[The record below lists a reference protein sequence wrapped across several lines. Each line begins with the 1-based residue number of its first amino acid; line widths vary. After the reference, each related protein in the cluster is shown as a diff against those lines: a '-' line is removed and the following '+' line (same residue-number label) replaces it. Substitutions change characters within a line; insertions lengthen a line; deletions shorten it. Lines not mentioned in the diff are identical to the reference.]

1 VGYFQRDDWPALSGC
16 ILQGRQRD
24 SRSDE
29 YSILSESDIRPGM
42 GMDFIDLEAT
52 ARNSLGVGN
61 DPEPQLK
68 ADPLLNF
75 HGGVVGV

>member
-1 VGYFQRDDWPALSGC
+1 
-16 ILQGRQRD
+16 
-24 SRSDE
+24 
-29 YSILSESDIRPGM
+29 M

-75 HGGVVGV
+75 HGGVVGVWSPSLQSPSLQLPLV